1 MKNICIVLGTRPEAI
16 KLAPLIVELKKSS
29 RYKVLVCNTEQQKEL
44 SNQTL
49 KYFGV
54 VADMSL
60 DCMRENQQL
69 FDTHIRLL
77 EALNKILN
85 EQKIDA
91 IIVQGDTLTAY
102 CGAISA
108 FFRKIPVFHV
118 EAGLRSYNLSEPYP
132 EELLRQVISRIA
144 TLHFCPT
151 NRSRDNLLQESI
163 SSKKIYVTGN
173 TVIDALFSLKSKEIA
188 LAEKKLEDMG
198 ICLQANNVLVTVH
211 RRENHGSKLI
221 NIVNAI
227 YALAKQHKDFSFV
240 LPVHPNPNVHDVI
253 YDKLGG
259 EYNIK
264 LLPPL
269 DYPVI
274 VTLLKEGV
282 RLVITD
288 SGGLQ
293 EEAPTFG
300 IPVLIIREKTERT
313 EGVESGCAE
322 LIGTN
327 ENDIIRIA
335 DSYIRNISRGKR
347 LSGRRNPYGNGNS
360 SSIIVSCIDEYFE
373 YKGKN

>member
-188 LAEKKLEDMG
+188 LAEK
-198 ICLQANNVLVTVH
+198 N
-211 RRENHGSKLI
+211 
-221 NIVNAI
+221 
-227 YALAKQHKDFSFV
+227 
-240 LPVHPNPNVHDVI
+240 
-253 YDKLGG
+253 
-259 EYNIK
+259 
-264 LLPPL
+264 
-269 DYPVI
+269 
-274 VTLLKEGV
+274 
-282 RLVITD
+282 
-288 SGGLQ
+288 
-293 EEAPTFG
+293 
-300 IPVLIIREKTERT
+300 
-313 EGVESGCAE
+313 
-322 LIGTN
+322 
-327 ENDIIRIA
+327 
-335 DSYIRNISRGKR
+335 
-347 LSGRRNPYGNGNS
+347 
-360 SSIIVSCIDEYFE
+360 
-373 YKGKN
+373 

>member
-1 MKNICIVLGTRPEAI
+1 
-16 KLAPLIVELKKSS
+16 
-29 RYKVLVCNTEQQKEL
+29 
-44 SNQTL
+44 
-49 KYFGV
+49 
-54 VADMSL
+54 MSL

-188 LAEKKLEDMG
+188 LAEKK
-198 ICLQANNVLVTVH
+198 I
-211 RRENHGSKLI
+211 RR
-221 NIVNAI
+221 
-227 YALAKQHKDFSFV
+227 
-240 LPVHPNPNVHDVI
+240 
-253 YDKLGG
+253 
-259 EYNIK
+259 
-264 LLPPL
+264 
-269 DYPVI
+269 
-274 VTLLKEGV
+274 
-282 RLVITD
+282 
-288 SGGLQ
+288 
-293 EEAPTFG
+293 
-300 IPVLIIREKTERT
+300 
-313 EGVESGCAE
+313 
-322 LIGTN
+322 
-327 ENDIIRIA
+327 
-335 DSYIRNISRGKR
+335 
-347 LSGRRNPYGNGNS
+347 YGYLFAS
-360 SSIIVSCIDEYFE
+360 
-373 YKGKN
+373 

>member
-108 FFRKIPVFHV
+108 FFRKIPVYV

-188 LAEKKLEDMG
+188 LAEK
-198 ICLQANNVLVTVH
+198 N
-211 RRENHGSKLI
+211 
-221 NIVNAI
+221 
-227 YALAKQHKDFSFV
+227 
-240 LPVHPNPNVHDVI
+240 
-253 YDKLGG
+253 
-259 EYNIK
+259 
-264 LLPPL
+264 
-269 DYPVI
+269 
-274 VTLLKEGV
+274 
-282 RLVITD
+282 
-288 SGGLQ
+288 
-293 EEAPTFG
+293 
-300 IPVLIIREKTERT
+300 
-313 EGVESGCAE
+313 
-322 LIGTN
+322 
-327 ENDIIRIA
+327 
-335 DSYIRNISRGKR
+335 
-347 LSGRRNPYGNGNS
+347 
-360 SSIIVSCIDEYFE
+360 
-373 YKGKN
+373 

>member
-188 LAEKKLEDMG
+188 LAEKK
-198 ICLQANNVLVTVH
+198 I
-211 RRENHGSKLI
+211 RR
-221 NIVNAI
+221 
-227 YALAKQHKDFSFV
+227 
-240 LPVHPNPNVHDVI
+240 
-253 YDKLGG
+253 
-259 EYNIK
+259 
-264 LLPPL
+264 
-269 DYPVI
+269 
-274 VTLLKEGV
+274 
-282 RLVITD
+282 
-288 SGGLQ
+288 
-293 EEAPTFG
+293 
-300 IPVLIIREKTERT
+300 
-313 EGVESGCAE
+313 
-322 LIGTN
+322 
-327 ENDIIRIA
+327 
-335 DSYIRNISRGKR
+335 
-347 LSGRRNPYGNGNS
+347 YGYLFAS
-360 SSIIVSCIDEYFE
+360 
-373 YKGKN
+373 